1 MTRRRVSAETP
12 YSVWNVL
19 GLMATATV
27 LALSGML
34 MWDVVL
40 NLWSYD
46 SGTTAS
52 TSLMDAIIGAV
63 GLNK

>member
-1 MTRRRVSAETP
+1 
-12 YSVWNVL
+12 
-19 GLMATATV
+19 MATAAV
-27 LALSGML
+27 LAISGML

-52 TSLMDAIIGAV
+52 TSLMDWIIGTV